1 MFIFVVRSVD
11 FRIDEKSAVEVQKST
26 VEVQKSTVE
35 VRQLDQLE
43 LSFAVSLAPV
53 FALFRVDGA
62 SVGMS
67 WSSLY

>member
-1 MFIFVVRSVD
+1 MD
-11 FRIDEKSAVEVQKST
+11 FRVDEKFAAEVQKSAVEVQKSA